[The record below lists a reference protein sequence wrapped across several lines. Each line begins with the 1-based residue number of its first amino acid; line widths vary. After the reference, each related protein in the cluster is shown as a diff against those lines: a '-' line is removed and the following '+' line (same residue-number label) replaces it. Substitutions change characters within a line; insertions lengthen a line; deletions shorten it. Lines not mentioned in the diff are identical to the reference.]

1 MTYPLKFRQHVFSVK
16 RRECL
21 TFAQTAERFSVGI
34 ATLTRWAKRIEPIT
48 KAKRPWLKINIHR
61 LAQDIR
67 DFPDAYHYERAQ
79 RLGVSA
85 RGICDAMKR
94 IGVTYKKSP
103 QSSQGGRRQTAILS
117 KAD

>member
-1 MTYPLKFRQHVFSVK
+1 MTYPLKQRQHIFRIK
-16 RRECL
+16 AREGL

-48 KAKRPWLKINIHR
+48 KAKRPWLKIDVHR

-94 IGVTYKKSP
+94 MGVTYKKSDAT
-103 QSSQGGRRQTAILS
+103 SKGRRRQ
-117 KAD
+117 KAYLPR